1 MAFVNE
7 RISQNERR
15 EFQISKYEKKTP
27 FFWTID
33 REKNFILFEII
44 TNRDKPTEIEFGF
57 VWQDMILDVVFNKE
71 RFQPNIVKWTI
82 ESLDIPNEFKEHK
95 DERMQEL
102 RNAMRVYGF
111 SGFQFYKKGPVEVI
125 TNF

>member
-7 RISQNERR
+7 RIPQNERR

-71 RFQPNIVKWTI
+71 RFQPNIVK
-82 ESLDIPNEFKEHK
+82 
-95 DERMQEL
+95 
-102 RNAMRVYGF
+102 
-111 SGFQFYKKGPVEVI
+111 
-125 TNF
+125 